1 MTIVQLGLRVDQN
14 KPFVQQKMT
23 AKIVPFRPLK
33 SAPGAKFTHAD
44 SDKQVI
50 KMWLHGK
57 AATTQSIY
65 PGVVKQFQTF
75 VGKSFKQ
82 LTLEDLQL
90 WQSSLTNTYS
100 TTTIKNKTNIIK
112 SLLSFAQKI
121 DYCQFNVGAAI
132 KSPVPK
138 DSLNERIMT
147 QQDAIALIDGAANER
162 DKLILSL
169 MFVCGLR
176 VSEVCNLTWNDLK
189 PNGDGGQ
196 LNVFGK
202 GSKTRT
208 VLIPLD
214 LYHQLS
220 HLPKSDKCNNIFV
233 SRTGRKLTRN
243 AIHYRI
249 KKAAENAGINEKV
262 SSHWLRHSHAT
273 TAIENGCDL
282 HLLQQ
287 SLGHSSLA
295 ITGKYLHARP
305 NQSSSQFVSLQ

>member
-1 MTIVQLGLRVDQN
+1 MTLAIAPTELRVEQNRTSVQLMSAEILPLRQLESV
-14 KPFVQQKMT
+14 
-23 AKIVPFRPLK
+23 AKITRANTDEK
-33 SAPGAKFTHAD
+33 
-44 SDKQVI
+44 VI
-50 KMWLHGK
+50 SMWLHGK
-57 AATTQSIY
+57 STTTIQTY
-65 PGVVKQFQTF
+65 LGVVKQFQAS
-75 VGKSFKQ
+75 VGKPLKL

-90 WQSSLTNTYS
+90 WQSSLKGCYNTTS
-100 TTTIKNKTNIIK
+100 IKNKTNIIK

-121 DYCQFNVGAAI
+121 GYCQFNVGAAI
-132 KSPVPK
+132 KSPTPK

-147 QQDAIALIDGAANER
+147 QQEAIALIDGAANQR

-176 VSEVCNLTWNDLK
+176 VSEVCNLTWDDLK

-208 VLIPLD
+208 VLIPAD
-214 LYHQLS
+214 LEHQLS
-220 HLPKSDKCNNIFV
+220 HLPKSDKCNNIFT
-233 SRTGRKLTRN
+233 SRTGRKLTRT

-273 TAIENGCDL
+273 CAIENGCDL

-305 NQSSSQFVSLQ
+305 NQSSSQFVSLG

>member
-1 MTIVQLGLRVDQN
+1 M
-14 KPFVQQKMT
+14 VQQFL
-23 AKIVPFRPLK
+23 A
-33 SAPGAKFTHAD
+33 S
-44 SDKQVI
+44 
-50 KMWLHGK
+50 
-57 AATTQSIY
+57 
-65 PGVVKQFQTF
+65 
-75 VGKSFKQ
+75 VGKSLKQ

-90 WQSSLTNTYS
+90 WQSSLSSSYS
-100 TTTIKNKTNIIK
+100 TTTIKNKTNVIK
-112 SLLSFAQKI
+112 SLLSFLQKCG
-121 DYCQFNVGAAI
+121 YCQFNAGAAI

-138 DSLNERIMT
+138 DTLVERILT
-147 QQDAIALIDGAANER
+147 SEEAISLISGAANQR

-169 MFVCGLR
+169 MFVSGLR
-176 VSEVCNLTWNDLK
+176 VSELINLTWNDLK
-189 PNGDGGQ
+189 TKGDVGQ

-202 GSKTRT
+202 GGKTRT
-208 VLIPLD
+208 LLIPSD

-249 KKAAENAGINEKV
+249 KKAAENAGINDKV

>member
-1 MTIVQLGLRVDQN
+1 
-14 KPFVQQKMT
+14 MT
-23 AKIVPFRPLK
+23 AKIVPFRPLEL
-33 SAPGAKFTHAD
+33 APEAKFTHASTD
-44 SDKQVI
+44 EQVI
-50 KMWLHGK
+50 EMWLHGK
-57 AATTQSIY
+57 AATTQQTYS
-65 PGVVKQFQTF
+65 GVVQQFQAF
-75 VGKSFKQ
+75 IGKSLKQ

-100 TTTIKNKTNIIK
+100 TTTIKNKTNVIK

-121 DYCQFNVGAAI
+121 GYCQFNVGAAI
-132 KSPVPK
+132 KSPTPK

-147 QQDAIALIDGAANER
+147 QDEVIALIDGAATSR
-162 DKLILSL
+162 DKLMLTL

-189 PNGDGGQ
+189 LNGDGGQ
-196 LNVFGK
+196 ITVFGK

-208 VLIPLD
+208 VLIPSD
-214 LYHQLS
+214 LEHQLQ
-220 HLPKSDKCNNIFV
+220 HLQKSDRCNNIFT
-233 SRTGRKLTRN
+233 SRTGRKLTRT

-249 KKAAENAGINEKV
+249 KKAAQNAGINEKV

-273 TAIENGCDL
+273 CAIENGCDL